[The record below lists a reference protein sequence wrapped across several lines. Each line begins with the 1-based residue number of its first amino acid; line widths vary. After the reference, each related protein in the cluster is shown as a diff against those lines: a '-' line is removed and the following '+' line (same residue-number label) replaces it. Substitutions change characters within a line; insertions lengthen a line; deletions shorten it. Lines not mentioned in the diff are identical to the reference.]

1 MPAVKMKGP
10 PVNTAAQVL
19 ATLRKLVRP
28 DKAVFLPKFFQ
39 AMPGGYGEG
48 DQFLGVVVPDQR
60 KTAKQFRELPL
71 SENQQLL
78 DSPWHECRLTGLF
91 VLVDQFERAAKAT
104 SKRDDTHAA
113 REYVDFYL
121 RNLSAVNNW
130 DLVDSSSPKILGRWL
145 LAHPRE
151 RKILTKLSASESVWE
166 RRVAVLATQ
175 PLIQAAQFNEI
186 LRLSKRLLGDQHDLM
201 HKAIG
206 WMLREMGEQD
216 ANVLTNFLQ
225 QHVHRMPRTML
236 RYAIEKRAPAE
247 RKFWLNIR

>member
-1 MPAVKMKGP
+1 MKGAP
-10 PVNTAAQVL
+10 ITTAAQVL

-39 AMPGGYGEG
+39 AIPGGYGEG

-60 KTAKQFRELPL
+60 KAAKQFRDLPL
-71 SENQQLL
+71 GELQQLL
-78 DSPWHECRLTGLF
+78 DSPWHECRLTALF
-91 VLVDQFERAAKAT
+91 ILVDQFERASKAT
-104 SKRDDTHAA
+104 VKHEDAHAA
-113 REYVDFYL
+113 KKLIDFYMQ
-121 RNLSAVNNW
+121 NLTAVNNW
-130 DLVDSSSPKILGRWL
+130 DLVDASAPKILGRWL
-145 LAHPRE
+145 LAHPPE
-151 RKILTKLSASESVWE
+151 RKMLTKLSASDSVWE
-166 RRVAVLATQ
+166 RRIAVLATH
-175 PLIQAAQFNEI
+175 PLIQAAQFDEI

-206 WMLREMGEQD
+206 WMLREMGKVD
-216 ANVLTNFLQ
+216 AIALTNFLE